1 MVSDHRKYLI
11 FLSFLVN
18 FALVLAQDSIIVRKK
33 TNYHLTELN
42 NSAFGSFPKK
52 LEESLKNLNV
62 SGYYRFIGNYLHM
75 DKAYSNS
82 PSDTLSF
89 AKTPNKLFIGD
100 DSQMPELMMNI
111 SGKPSATTSFGTDV
125 FIWNRMTG
133 FDTSNYI
140 KGLNL
145 GVNLYGSFSTKF
157 GNFNIMTGGIHW
169 YSLSPFTF
177 YTNVGYNRYSTFE
190 RNPWDPVTKYPVD
203 RYSGYFR
210 NGSIQQDFRWGK
222 QAFQGII
229 AEANNLPKNFSGVFM
244 FGKSVINGGM
254 NFVPNSSVGG
264 RLKKSFGKNFI
275 SYNIFSSKTYTDSLN
290 KEIIGFDIHTIE
302 YEWYW
307 KDFFFYGEIGTGR
320 YFSPYY
326 QELMNNKLDVGK
338 YGEAINLKVL
348 LPKKW
353 LKLPLEINY
362 FRISPRV
369 LNNNSA
375 FWNSSVIETQESS
388 AALSGNAVLAPF
400 ASSMVA
406 IGQMTNNRQGL
417 NINGEYKSKSLSVSF
432 GNSIAQEI
440 ENISSQI
447 TYSHPTNNL
456 ALSRFWRWSAYPTSG
471 LGPYGQLTKIYR
483 GVYETVTVQDSA
495 LKRKNFNA
503 MEIYIKSNCHILRR
517 EAYINYFGTFSSIQR
532 DVAPVT
538 VFNESAYL
546 RTYYHQF
553 EFYYKITPGI
563 IWTNYL
569 GWERIIA
576 NYKTNVD
583 AISRRPR
590 NQEGWSMATGAD
602 VSLGKNAGLYI
613 RQRWMKYEDKNFSRD
628 RYKGFETSVE
638 IKIAF

>member
-1 MVSDHRKYLI
+1 VKHCRIKIIVGL
-11 FLSFLVN
+11 LTL
-18 FALVLAQDSIIVRKK
+18 FALNTFPQSNITLIDTNK
-33 TNYHLTELN
+33 TVTDLN
-42 NSAFGSFPKK
+42 NSLFGSFPKK
-52 LEESLKNLNV
+52 LEESVKNLNV

-75 DKAYSNS
+75 DKAYANS
-82 PSDTLSF
+82 PSDTISF
-89 AKTPNKLFIGD
+89 ARTPNKLFIGD
-100 DSQMPELMMNI
+100 DSQMPELMLNI
-111 SGKPSATTSFGTDV
+111 SGKPSANTSFGTDL
-125 FIWNRMTG
+125 FIWNRMAG

-177 YTNVGYNRYSTFE
+177 YTNVGYNRYSIFE
-190 RNPWDPVTKYPVD
+190 RNPWDPVTKNPED

-229 AEANNLPKNFSGVFM
+229 VEGNNLPHNFSGAFM
-244 FGKSVINGGM
+244 YGKSVINGGM
-254 NFVPNSSVGG
+254 NFVPNSSLGG
-264 RLKKSFGKNFI
+264 RIKKTFGKNFI
-275 SYNIFSSKTYTDSLN
+275 SFNTFSSKTYTDSLN
-290 KEIIGFDIHTIE
+290 KEIISFDIHTLE

-320 YFSPYY
+320 YFSPFY
-326 QELMNNKLDVGK
+326 QELSNNKLEVGK
-338 YGEAINLKVL
+338 YGEAINLKVV

-353 LKLPLEINY
+353 LKFPLEINY

-375 FWNSSVIETQESS
+375 FWNSSVIETQEGS
-388 AALSGNAVLAPF
+388 AALAGNAVLAPF

-406 IGQMTNNRQGL
+406 IGQMTNNRQGI
-417 NINGEYKSKSLSVSF
+417 NINGEYQSKLFNISF

-447 TYSHPTNNL
+447 TYGHPTNNL
-456 ALSRFWRWSAYPTSG
+456 ALSRFWRWSLYPTNG

-483 GVYETVTVQDSA
+483 GVYESVTVEDSL

-503 MEIYIKSNCHILRR
+503 IEIYIKSNYRIFGR
-517 EAYINYFGTFSSIQR
+517 EAFINYFGAFSSIQR
-532 DVAPVT
+532 NLSPIT
-538 VFNESAYL
+538 IFNENAYL

-563 IWTNYL
+563 IWTNYV

-576 NYKTNVD
+576 NYNTNVNV
-583 AISRRPR
+583 ISRRPR
-590 NQEGWSMATGAD
+590 NQEGWSIATGLD
-602 VSLGKNAGLYI
+602 VSLGKNAGLYL
-613 RQRWMKYEDKNFSRD
+613 RQRWLNYQDRSFSRD
-628 RYKGFETSVE
+628 QYKGYETSME

>member
-1 MVSDHRKYLI
+1 MNKPKKYLI
-11 FLSFLVN
+11 VVGCVLN
-18 FALVLAQDSIIVRKK
+18 FTLGISQDSLILKEK
-33 TNYHLTELN
+33 NLLPTTELN
-42 NSAFGSFPKK
+42 NNSFGSFPKK
-52 LEESLKNLNV
+52 LEETLKNLNI
-62 SGYYRFIGNYLHM
+62 SGYYRFVGNYLHM
-75 DKAYSNS
+75 DKAYSYS
-82 PSDTLSF
+82 PADTTSF
-89 AKTPNKLFIGD
+89 AKTPNKVFIGD
-100 DSQMPELMMNI
+100 DSQMPELMLNI
-111 SGKPSATTSFGTDV
+111 SGKPSAKTSFGTDL
-125 FIWNRMTG
+125 FMWNRMAG
-133 FDTSNYI
+133 FDSTNYI

-177 YTNVGYNRYSTFE
+177 YTNVGYNRYSIFE
-190 RNPWDPVTKYPVD
+190 RNPWDPVTKNPED

-229 AEANNLPKNFSGVFM
+229 VEGNNLPNNFSGAFM
-244 FGKSVINGGM
+244 YGKSVINGGM

-264 RLKKSFGKNFI
+264 KIKKSFGKNFI
-275 SYNIFSSKTYTDSLN
+275 SYNTFSSKTYTDSLN
-290 KEIIGFDIHTIE
+290 KEIIGFDIHTLE
-302 YEWYW
+302 YELYW
-307 KDFFFYGEIGTGR
+307 KDLFFYGEIGGGR

-326 QELMNNKLDVGK
+326 SELSNNKLDVGK

-353 LKLPLEINY
+353 LKLPIEINY

-369 LNNNSA
+369 INNNSS
-375 FWNSSVIETQESS
+375 FWNSSVIETQTSS

-417 NINGEYKSKSLSVSF
+417 NINGEYRSKFLNISF

-447 TYSHPTNNL
+447 TYGHPTNNL
-456 ALSRFWRWSAYPTSG
+456 ALSRFWRWGVFPNPNV
-471 LGPYGQLTKIYR
+471 GPYGQLTKIYR
-483 GVYETVTVQDSA
+483 GVYETVNVQDS
-495 LKRKNFNA
+495 LLVRKNFNA
-503 MEIYIKSNCHILRR
+503 MEIYIKSLIHIFKR
-517 EAYINYFGTFSSIQR
+517 EAFINYFGSFSSIQR
-532 DVAPVT
+532 NLSPIT
-538 VFNESAYL
+538 EFTEKAYL

-563 IWTNYL
+563 IWANYL

-576 NYKTNVD
+576 NYNTTVD
-583 AISRRPR
+583 AVSRRPR
-590 NQEGWSMATGAD
+590 NQEGLSFATGLD

-613 RQRWMKYEDKNFSRD
+613 RQRWMNYEDRSFSRD
-628 RYKGFETSVE
+628 RYKGFETSME